1 MKYLTQAV
9 PTQFR
14 RSPLFAFALLL
25 FALLAAWKVSD
36 YIVAGQT
43 ENLFYVGLGFAA
55 LVLLVAILH
64 DWRKGLYFFLAWLL
78 FEDLARKYLGNNMA
92 IYFGKDFLVTAVYI
106 SFLAASRRK
115 EIQIFRP
122 PFLIPLLLFVWFGVI
137 QVFNPASSSL
147 LYGVLGLKLYF
158 YYVPLVF
165 VGYALLETESDLR
178 RFFSISLFLAVVI
191 AGLGS
196 AQAILGHTFLNPEH
210 PAEDIRELSQ
220 LYREAPISGAILY
233 RPTSVFVSDG
243 RFAFYMILA
252 WLIAFGVGGYLLL
265 RSRRGRLL
273 ASLILAIISVGV
285 ILTGSRGAVLWTS
298 GSALVCAAAFFWGA
312 PWRQGEALRVM
323 RTIQR
328 ALLVSGL
335 AIIILFFVYPQ
346 ALLSRVAFYS
356 ETLSLDSPSSEL
368 VYRVRDYPLQNFFLA
383 FTYDRWPYGFGI
395 GTASL
400 GVQYVSRIMHAPP
413 MNIGVEN
420 GYGSVVIEMGI
431 IGLALWLSMSFAVVF
446 ACWKIVRRLKGSPWF
461 PIGFVIFWFA
471 FLLLFPL
478 TFNGLQPYQNFVLNA
493 YLWLLIGILFRLPSL
508 EFSADNTTAGGA
520 TMPQRRWIR

>member
-1 MKYLTQAV
+1 MRHFTQAV

-14 RSPLFAFALLL
+14 RSPLLAFALVV
-25 FALLAAWKVSD
+25 FVVFTAWKISE

-43 ENLFYVGLGFAA
+43 GNLFFVGLGFAA
-55 LVLLVAILH
+55 LVLVVAILN
-64 DWRKGLYFFLAWLL
+64 DWRNGLYFFLAWLL
-78 FEDLARKYLGNNMA
+78 FEDLARKYLSNNMA
-92 IYFGKDFLVTAVYI
+92 IYFGKDFLVTVVYL
-106 SFLAASRRK
+106 SFFAASRRK

-122 PFLIPLLLFVWFGVI
+122 PFLIPLLLFVWFGAI

-158 YYVPLVF
+158 YYVPLIF
-165 VGYALLETESDLR
+165 VGYALFETEGDLR
-178 RFFSISLFLAVVI
+178 RFFSINLFLAVLI

-196 AQAILGHTFLNPEH
+196 AQAILGHTFLNPER

-220 LYREAPISGAILY
+220 LYRVAPVSGVIIY

-243 RFAFYMILA
+243 RFASYMILA

-265 RSRRGRLL
+265 RSRRGRLR
-273 ASLILAIISVGV
+273 ASLILAVISAGV
-285 ILTGSRGAVLWTS
+285 ILSGSRGAVLWTT
-298 GSALVCAAAFFWGA
+298 GSALVCAAAFLWGA

-335 AIIILFFVYPQ
+335 AIVMLFFAYPE

-356 ETLSLDSPSSEL
+356 ETLSLDSPYSEL
-368 VYRVRDYPLQNFFLA
+368 VYRVRDYPLQNFLKA

-400 GVQYVSRIMHAPP
+400 GAQYVSRIMHAPP
-413 MNIGVEN
+413 MSIGVEN
-420 GYGSVVIEMGI
+420 GYGSMVIEMGI
-431 IGLALWLSMSFAVVF
+431 VGLALWLSMSFAVVF
-446 ACWKIVRRLKGSPWF
+446 ACWRIVRRLKGSPWF

-471 FLLLFPL
+471 FLLLFPF

-493 YLWLLIGILFRLPSL
+493 YLWLLVGILFRLPSVAL
-508 EFSADNTTAGGA
+508 SAQFAANAPSA
-520 TMPQRRWIR
+520 QPHRRWIR